1 MKGYDYVVRSN
12 NQLNIK
18 TSWVERYVWSFII
31 TEEKSTLGI
40 KQIQFVVYD
49 TKYNIPNVPIS
60 SGDH

>member
-18 TSWVERYVWSFII
+18 TSWVERHVWSFII